1 MSKIFKLSMVV
12 LFAVLL
18 TACSTPSQVNKEI
31 EESSEKAESKYNS
44 ESIELSK
51 EIESESNAESEA
63 IEASQSVEESESI
76 EEEENKALSDK
87 NNYSTSIT
95 YENLARTP
103 TKYEGEKVKLSG
115 KIIQVI
121 KGEYVSQYRLA
132 VDEDYDKMVLVS
144 IDASQLSETRILE
157 DDLITIYATYL
168 GEETYESTMGGE
180 ITIPSLIAHIF
191 TIN

>member
-1 MSKIFKLSMVV
+1 MNKMSKIFKLSMVV
-12 LFAVLL
+12 LFVLLL
-18 TACSTPSQVNKEI
+18 TACSTPSQVNKQNI
-31 EESSEKAESKYNS
+31 EESEEK
-44 ESIELSK
+44 
-51 EIESESNAESEA
+51 
-63 IEASQSVEESESI
+63 EASIYESESI
-76 EEEENKALSDK
+76 EESKESAEYEAITASQAAEEAESIEEKETKALSDK

-103 TKYEGEKVKLSG
+103 TKFEGEKIKLSG

>member
-1 MSKIFKLSMVV
+1 MNKMSKIFKLSMVV

-18 TACSTPSQVNKEI
+18 TACSTPSQVNKQNI
-31 EESSEKAESKYNS
+31 EESEEKEASIYES
-44 ESIELSK
+44 ESIEESK
-51 EIESESNAESEA
+51 ESAEYEA
-63 IEASQSVEESESI
+63 ITASQAAEEAESI

>member
-18 TACSTPSQVNKEI
+18 TACSTPSQVNKQNI
-31 EESSEKAESKYNS
+31 EESEEKEASIYES
-44 ESIELSK
+44 ESIEESK
-51 EIESESNAESEA
+51 ESAEYEA
-63 IEASQSVEESESI
+63 ITASQAAEEAESI